1 MRNEGP
7 QLETLTHRLS
17 ECPDDF
23 LLPPLGPKAGVIHVR
38 ALASDHF
45 RALGVDPVEIDVS
58 GSDRH
63 QSLVAL
69 AVWLLHDDWFLKRPD
84 LAPATLKLFIESL
97 AKLSLVVTA
106 EQCVR
111 DPDRR
116 EEFSRHCLGQ
126 LNLRPLGETIEQALD
141 RYNTLDSTERERVM
155 RDMRA
160 TEARARQVRERMAK
174 RAAEEAAAKTTR
186 E

>member
-1 MRNEGP
+1 MQNEGP

-23 LLPPLGPKAGVIHVR
+23 LLPPLAPKTGVIHVE

-45 RALGVDPVEIDVS
+45 RALGVEPGKINFS
-58 GSDRH
+58 GGDRH

-84 LAPATLKLFIESL
+84 LAPATRTLFSESL
-97 AKLSLVVTA
+97 AKLSLVVSA

-126 LNLRPLGETIEQALD
+126 LNLRPKGETIEQALD
-141 RYNTLDSTERERVM
+141 RHNSLDSTERDRVM

-160 TEARARQVRERMAK
+160 AEARARQVREKMAK

>member
-1 MRNEGP
+1 MQSEGP

-23 LLPPLGPKAGVIHVR
+23 LLPPVGPKTGVIHVHV
-38 ALASDHF
+38 LASDHF
-45 RALGVDPVEIDVS
+45 RALGIEPVKIELS
-58 GSDRH
+58 GGDRH

-69 AVWLLHDDWFLKRPD
+69 AVWMLHDDWFLKRPD
-84 LAPATLKLFIESL
+84 LAALTQTLFRDSL

-116 EEFSRHCLGQ
+116 EEFSRHCLAQ
-126 LNLRPLGETIEQALD
+126 LNLRPQGETIEQAVD
-141 RYNTLDSTERERVM
+141 RYNTLDSTERDRVM

-160 TEARARQVRERMAK
+160 AEARARQVREKMAK
-174 RAAEEAAAKTTR
+174 RAAAEAAAKTTR